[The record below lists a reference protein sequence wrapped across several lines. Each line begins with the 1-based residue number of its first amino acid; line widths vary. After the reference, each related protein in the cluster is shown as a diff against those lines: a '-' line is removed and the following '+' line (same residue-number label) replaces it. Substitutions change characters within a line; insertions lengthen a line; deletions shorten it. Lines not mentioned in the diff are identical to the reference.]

1 MEVVKEIAVFL
12 IVVNILSSLMP
23 DENYRRYLK
32 MLSGIILILIL
43 IQPLHTIFNDS
54 ELEDLVERQIKESN
68 IVELDKSLS
77 EINEEI
83 GNGAKKIYEE
93 EVKNSIGD
101 FLEKNDILTDMI
113 EIHMEINESDELVIS
128 EVFIEIQENTAF
140 DGNGK
145 YIGNYAMETRAAY
158 IKNLVA
164 NAYGINQDLII
175 VKG

>member
-23 DENYRRYLK
+23 DDNYRRYLK
-32 MLSGIILILIL
+32 MLSGIILILIV
-43 IQPLHTIFNDS
+43 IQPLHVFFNDS

-77 EINEEI
+77 GINEEI
-83 GNGAKKIYEE
+83 GNSAKKLYVE

-101 FLEKNDILTDMI
+101 FLEKNGILTDTI
-113 EIHMEINESDELVIS
+113 EIDMEINDSDELVIS
-128 EVFIEIQENTAF
+128 EVFIEIDGNTVF
-140 DGNGK
+140 DENGK
-145 YIGNYAMETRAAY
+145 YVGNYAMETRGAY

-164 NAYGINQDLII
+164 DAYGIDKDLI
-175 VKG
+175 VVE